1 MHMIAKVFYNSNQL
15 ILCPFLQQNNAIA
28 PWMQFFKTLLDN
40 PVPPE
45 LESQI
50 EDMDEIAERDK
61 TIHWKIKGICAKLTY
76 RIFSKY
82 AQTKYLDEGTPEMA
96 FNNEF

>member
-1 MHMIAKVFYNSNQL
+1 M
-15 ILCPFLQQNNAIA
+15 

-45 LESQI
+45 LEAPT
-50 EDMDEIAERDK
+50 EDMEEIAERDK
-61 TIHWKIKGICAKLTY
+61 TIHWKIKAISAKITY

-82 AQTKYLDEGTPEMA
+82 A
-96 FNNEF
+96 

>member
-1 MHMIAKVFYNSNQL
+1 
-15 ILCPFLQQNNAIA
+15 
-28 PWMQFFKTLLDN
+28 MQFFKTLMDN

-45 LESQI
+45 LEQQV

-61 TIHWKIKGICAKLTY
+61 SIHWKIKAISAKITY

-82 AQTKYLDEGTPEMA
+82 A
-96 FNNEF
+96 

>member
-1 MHMIAKVFYNSNQL
+1 M
-15 ILCPFLQQNNAIA
+15 
-28 PWMQFFKTLLDN
+28 DN

-45 LESQI
+45 LEQQV

-61 TIHWKIKGICAKLTY
+61 SIHWKIKAISAKITY

-82 AQTKYLDEGTPEMA
+82 A
-96 FNNEF
+96 